1 MKNMIEEIQKLK
13 IKKNALILAH
23 NYQLPQVQEI
33 ADIVGDSLKL
43 SQEAK
48 NTNKD
53 IIVFCGVDFMAETA
67 KILSPKK
74 KILLPVKDS
83 VCPMAEMVDIEVVRE
98 YKRKNPEVK
107 IVTYVNSKIDLKIE
121 SDICCTSSNAVSIIE
136 KLEGEKVLFLP
147 DKNLGSFIKSRVT
160 NKNIILWSGYCPIHE
175 NFKPEKLRKLK
186 EKHKNALALVHPE
199 SPLETLEEA
208 DFIGSTSQIID
219 YVKKSN
225 NKEFIIGTEIGIL
238 HKLAEERDKVFYPIS
253 ERGICSNMKK
263 TRLKDI
269 YRVLKDENNEIIIEE
284 DLLARAY
291 EPIAKMLELS

>member
-1 MKNMIEEIQKLK
+1 MSNMLEEIQKLK

-23 NYQLPQVQEI
+23 NYQLPEVQEI

-48 NTNKD
+48 KTNKD

-83 VCPMAEMVDIEVVRE
+83 ICPMAEMIDIEAVRE
-98 YKRKNPEVK
+98 YKRKNPGIK

-121 SDICCTSSNAVSIIE
+121 SDICCTSSNAIKLVE
-136 KLEGEKVLFLP
+136 RLEGDNILFLP
-147 DKNLGSFIKSRVT
+147 DKNLGGYIKSRVT
-160 NKNIILWSGYCPIHE
+160 NKNIFLWDGYCPIHE

-186 EKHKNALALVHPE
+186 EKHRNALALIHPE

-219 YVKKSN
+219 YVKKSD

-238 HKLAEERDKVFYPIS
+238 YKLSEERDKIFYPLS

-263 TRLKDI
+263 TKIEDI
-269 YRVLKDENNEIIIEE
+269 YRVLKEEDNEILIEE
-284 DLLARAY
+284 ELLTRAY